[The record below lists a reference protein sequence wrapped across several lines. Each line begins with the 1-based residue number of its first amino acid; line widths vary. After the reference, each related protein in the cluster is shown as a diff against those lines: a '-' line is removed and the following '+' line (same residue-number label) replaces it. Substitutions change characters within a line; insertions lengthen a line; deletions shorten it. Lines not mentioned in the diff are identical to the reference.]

1 MKVKCLQGEVQMDL
15 VWPDESYK
23 IVVLI
28 PDSEYDNIEPE
39 ANVIIKNRTARAILE
54 ISDDEV

>member
-23 IVVLI
+23 IIILT
-28 PDSEYDNIEPE
+28 PNSDYDNIEPD
-39 ANVIIKNRTARAILE
+39 ANVIVRNRTARAIIELA
-54 ISDDEV
+54 DDEV